1 MRDEPRTVEVEA
13 LTPEAARREHARLC
27 VEIGRHNHAY
37 FDQDSPVISDA
48 EYDTLFRRLAAI
60 EARFSDLVT
69 ADSPTQRVGAAPA
82 AGFAKVR
89 HAVPMLSL
97 GNAFDDADVRDFD
110 ARVRRFL
117 GLGEEEVVELVAE
130 PKIDG
135 LSASLRYE
143 QGRFVLGATRG
154 DGSEGEDITA
164 NLSTI
169 SDLPKTL
176 AGAAPLVLEVRGEVY
191 MSHAE
196 FQAMNVRHEAAGA
209 KVFANPRSAA
219 AGSVRQVDAAIT
231 AGRPL
236 HFFAYG
242 WGEVSETVAASHW
255 AFLDRLGEWGFRT
268 KPLARLC
275 RRVEDLFELYGELA
289 QQRAALDYDIDGVV
303 YKVNRLD
310 WQQRLGFVSR
320 APRWA
325 IAHKFP
331 AERAQTKI
339 EDIRIQVGRTGA
351 LTPVAV
357 LQPVTVGGVVVGRA
371 TLHNEDEIARKD
383 IRVGDTV
390 VIQRAG
396 DVIPQVV
403 EVVTAKR
410 PKGSRPFKFPT
421 KCPVCASD
429 AVRGEDEAVR
439 RCIGGLICAAQAVER
454 LKHFVSR
461 NAFDIEGLGK
471 KHIEVFSA
479 DGLIS
484 SPADIFRL
492 RAHEAE
498 IAARKGWQ
506 EKSVARLLAAIEQRR
521 RIALERFIFA
531 LGIRQVGEATA
542 RLLAKIYGSLT
553 AWRAAM
559 DAAQDRDGEA
569 YQELMDI
576 DGIGPSVAADILAFM
591 VEAHNRAVLV
601 DLAGE
606 LDVADFVP
614 PAAASPVAGKTV
626 VFTGTLARMTR
637 PEAKARAEALGAK
650 VAGTVSAK
658 TDLTVAGP
666 GAGSKLARARD
677 LGVEIIDEDGW
688 LLLVSGA

>member
-1 MRDEPRTVEVEA
+1 MNDKPPTVEE
-13 LTPEAARREHARLC
+13 LTLEAARQEHARLC
-27 VEIGRHNHAY
+27 AEIGRHDHAY
-37 FDQDSPVISDA
+37 YVDDAPVISDA
-48 EYDTLFRRLAAI
+48 DYDALFRRLAAI
-60 EARFSDLVT
+60 EARFAELVT

-117 GLGEEEVVELVAE
+117 GLGEAEVVELVAE

-143 QGRFVLGATRG
+143 HGRLVVGATRG

-164 NLSTI
+164 NLRTI
-169 SDLPKTL
+169 ADLPKTL

-191 MSHAE
+191 MSRAE
-196 FQAMNVRHEAAGA
+196 FQSMNVRQEAAGA

-219 AGSVRQVDAAIT
+219 AGSVRQVDAT
-231 AGRPL
+231 VTGQRPL

-242 WGEVSETVAASHW
+242 WGEVSESVAASHW
-255 AFLDRLGEWGFRT
+255 AFLERLGTWGFCT
-268 KPLARLC
+268 NPLARLC
-275 RRVEDLFELYGELA
+275 RQVEDLFALYGELA

-310 WQQRLGFVSR
+310 WQDRLGFVSR

-351 LTPVAV
+351 LTPVAE
-357 LQPVTVGGVVVGRA
+357 LLPVTVGGVVVSRA

-410 PKGSRPFKFPT
+410 PKGSRPFEYPN
-421 KCPVCASD
+421 KCPVCESD
-429 AVRGEDEAVR
+429 AVRADDEVVR
-439 RCIGGLICAAQAVER
+439 RCIGGLICAAQALQR

-479 DGLIS
+479 DGLIK

-492 RAHEAE
+492 RVHEAE
-498 IAARKGWQ
+498 IAARKGWK
-506 EKSVARLLAAIEQRR
+506 EKSVANLLAAIEQRR

-542 RLLAKIYGSLT
+542 RLLAKTYGSLA

-559 DAAQDRDGEA
+559 DAAQTADSDA
-569 YQELMDI
+569 YHDLVAV
-576 DGIGPSVAADILAFM
+576 DGIGKSVAGDILAFM
-591 VEAHNRAVLV
+591 AEAHNRAVLD

-606 LDVADFVP
+606 LDVADFAPP
-614 PAAASPVAGKTV
+614 PATSPVAGKTV
-626 VFTGTLARMTR
+626 VFTGALERMTR

-658 TDLTVAGP
+658 TDLIVAGP

-688 LLLVSGA
+688 LALVSGA